1 MHHPAKSFIL
11 ICAGL
16 VFALTACN
24 LPSATPTPDFSA
36 IVASQAA
43 ATLSAEQTRSAGLPS
58 ATATLSNPPSATQP
72 AASATNVPATQVTR
86 CNWAAYVTD
95 VTIPD
100 GTLVTPGQDF
110 VKTWR
115 LKNVGTCTWS
125 SGYELVFVDGNR
137 MEAGVAV
144 PIGTTVAPGQSA
156 DLSIT
161 FKAPSAGGTY
171 RGNWKLRSADGLVF
185 GIGGDANQVFWVEV
199 KAREANKS
207 FLYDFAIN
215 YCQAQWRSAAE
226 DDLACPGD
234 DDSADGWVILLDDVR
249 LENRLEDE
257 PTLWVHADE
266 AVNSWITGE
275 YPAVAIQNGD
285 RFRAWV
291 GCLDSYTGCQVRF
304 KVEYIADG
312 GPITLL
318 AEWDETH
325 DANITEVNLDLSA
338 LAGKNVKFI
347 LSMVITG
354 GKPRDA
360 MGFWFVPRLIR
371 P

>member
-1 MHHPAKSFIL
+1 MQQRAKTIL
-11 ICAGL
+11 LFGAALAFGL
-16 VFALTACN
+16 AACN
-24 LPSATPTPDFSA
+24 LPTAAPTPDFSA
-36 IVASQAA
+36 VVATQAA
-43 ATLSAEQTRSAGLPS
+43 ATLAAGQTQAAQQPT
-58 ATATLSNPPSATQP
+58 ATSTLSNPPTATQP
-72 AASATNVPATQVTR
+72 LPTATNPPPTQVTR
-86 CNWAAYVTD
+86 CNWAAYITD
-95 VTIPD
+95 LTIPD

-115 LKNVGTCTWS
+115 LRNVGTCTWS

-161 FKAPSAGGTY
+161 FRAPTTAGTY

-199 KAREANKS
+199 KVREPNKS

-226 DDLACPGD
+226 DDLPCPGD

-291 GCLDSYTGCQVRF
+291 GCLDAYTGCEVRF
-304 KVEYIADG
+304 KVEVIADG
-312 GPITLL
+312 GPVTLL
-318 AEWDETH
+318 AEWNETH
-325 DANITEVNLDLSA
+325 DGNITEINLDLSS

-360 MGFWFVPRLIR
+360 MGFWFVPRLVR